1 MRSRPLRALRR
12 LRHRVRR
19 SGRVYGVMSCV
30 VLFLTWCAVSAE
42 WTSTA
47 MVIVGFALLALV
59 LPSTPRERRT
69 RAAAKAASKSRRVA

>member
-1 MRSRPLRALRR
+1 MRSRPLRALPR

-69 RAAAKAASKSRRVA
+69 RGAARPASKSRRVA